1 MRRTY
6 EYTEFGLWLK
16 MEMTKRNL
24 TSKELAKMAGI
35 NVCVLCDV
43 MMGRNQSHQEKLR
56 KTLEQYD
63 VEKLAV

>member
-1 MRRTY
+1 MRRTR

-56 KTLEQYD
+56 QALEQYD
-63 VEKLAV
+63 AERLAV